1 MSTFEERFATYQ
13 DSRGVD
19 ETDIRTKKSTAGLR
33 GEISPEYG
41 EETQADRLAFVAR
54 MGMQDTWRGVKQLL
68 GTDEEQMAKDQ
79 KRLNMYLRNE
89 EYGGSMMAAYTAGL
103 FGDPV
108 GWFIPG
114 MKAKNLL
121 SAAKAGAI
129 AGGLTAPLGYVDED
143 EGFSRV
149 NNTLLGIAGGGVL
162 SPAMYKFNKTMVPK
176 LRNGWSNIGTKGV
189 MDESLIKELNLV
201 QRGIAA
207 PLRGVKKAGSK
218 FGETSFG
225 KTMGGYII
233 ENFGLPDNYV
243 KAKGNKRILENK
255 WAGDFNDVLEKFNK
269 LTPDQDRALYK
280 LMTDEKLAKSE
291 MELMTPDIKT
301 LGKEGR
307 TIVNRLG
314 KQMVDLGLLEDDLYQ
329 ANKKKYLYRSYE
341 KTADPRVKR
350 IIRNENNVAVIA
362 TEFLRRGK
370 DKTFRP
376 RKGQTLA
383 QRIAEEEA
391 NGYRVINKGKGKAL
405 MNKDWTPEQR
415 TQMGEIISS
424 TFAMAKTGKLMT
436 NDVAAFKF
444 YDDITKMGDDVIL
457 PTNVLPENIPDGFK
471 KIPNTFVKAGAKGA
485 KIREFGKLSDRYVS
499 PEVYRDIR
507 AANIMK
513 KYRNNE
519 YGGFAKLHHKA
530 LQYWKR
536 TKTSLNPVVHMNN
549 VMSNVVLYD
558 LVDGNYKHL
567 ASAGKDFHKAFNP
580 KFLGGNK
587 VKSEDFRMAEKLGV
601 FNADMMKREL
611 TDFEFDTYAR
621 YMKIGKQDDSR
632 LLERTWESTKKHAGK
647 TPLDK
652 LYSAEDGV
660 FRLALFK
667 DHLAK
672 NVRENLKPTDE
683 QYADAARHARKYM
696 LDYEIDAPAVELMRE
711 TAMPFISYTYR
722 AAPIVA
728 ETVLKRPWKIAKWGL
743 ILNAANDLA
752 ADDGEYQTERK
763 LQEELKMGFDVLNIP
778 GANTL
783 IKLPNKKYLDVSRWI
798 PAGDMLQT
806 KEQGFS
812 IPFVPTPLQPSGGA
826 IGGVAKA
833 ITGFDTFTKQVA
845 PGVGSGSSVDELSAR
860 FGMQRDSIIGKEFI
874 PLWNQGWNI
883 YDSYRANG
891 QKHPTKDDRT
901 LNESLLGAIGIKV
914 KTFDEDK
921 MRMRVA
927 YKYKNQIDSLTKKI
941 RKMAGNK
948 AGGRMSSDSYDKE
961 IERLRKE
968 LKRIQGEAGQALKKA
983 Q

>member
-1 MSTFEERFATYQ
+1 MSTFEERFAIYQ

-162 SPAMYKFNKTMVPK
+162 SPAMYKFNKTIAPALKTAYGDLGETINKGVIGENARALGRGIK
-176 LRNGWSNIGTKGV
+176 GGKDTGRGKFFNNIG
-189 MDESLIKELNLV
+189 
-201 QRGIAA
+201 
-207 PLRGVKKAGSK
+207 
-218 FGETSFG
+218 
-225 KTMGGYII
+225 GYVI
-233 ENFGLPDNYV
+233 ENYGLPKSV
-243 KAKGNKRILENK
+243 VTAKGTRRQMENK
-255 WAGDFNDVLEKFNK
+255 WAGDFNDVLEKFARLK
-269 LTPDQDRALYK
+269 PEEDRALYR
-280 LMTDEKLAKSE
+280 LMTDEKLSKADKD
-291 MELMTPDIKT
+291 LLTPDLKA

-307 TIVNRLG
+307 TIVNKLG
-314 KQMVDLGLLEDDLYQ
+314 KELTSLGLLDKKVFE

-341 KTADPRVKR
+341 STQGPRANKR
-350 IIRNENNVAVIA
+350 IIRDENNVGVIA
-362 TEFLRRGK
+362 SEFVRRGR
-370 DKTFRP
+370 DKTFYP
-376 RKGQTLA
+376 RKGQTVA

-391 NGYRVINKGKGKAL
+391 NGYRVIKKGKNKIL
-405 MNKDWTPEQR
+405 MNKDFTPEQR
-415 TQMGEIISS
+415 EKMGEIISS
-424 TFAMAKTGKLMT
+424 TFALAKTGKLMS

-444 YDDITKMGDDVIL
+444 YDDIGKMGDDV
-457 PTNVLPENIPDGFK
+457 VLPKNTAKENIPDDWK
-471 KIPNTFVKAGAKGA
+471 MIPQDFVKVGGKNTKVKRFGNLAG
-485 KIREFGKLSDRYVS
+485 RHVS
-499 PEVYRDIR
+499 PEVHRDLVWADRMKRYRQGGDG
-507 AANIMK
+507 M
-513 KYRNNE
+513 
-519 YGGFAKLHHKA
+519 GGFAKLHHKT

-558 LVDGNYKHL
+558 LVDANYKHL
-567 ASAGKDFHKAFNP
+567 GSAGKDFYQAFVRKGN
-580 KFLGGNK
+580 NK

-601 FNADMMKREL
+601 FDADMMKREL
-611 TDFEFDTYAR
+611 TDFEMDTYAR
-621 YMKIGKQDDSR
+621 YMKIGKQNDGE
-632 LLERTWESTKKHAGK
+632 LLNNLWEGTKKHAAK
-647 TPLDK
+647 TPMDK

-672 NVRENLKPTDE
+672 NVREGLKPTDD
-683 QYADAARHARKYM
+683 QYAEAGKFARKYM

-728 ETVLKRPWKIAKWGL
+728 ETMLKRPWKIAKWGL

-752 ADDGEYQTERK
+752 ADDSEYRTERK
-763 LQEELKMGFDVLNIP
+763 RQEELKMGFDVLNIP

-783 IKLPNKKYLDVSRWI
+783 IKLPNEKYLDVSRWI

-806 KEQGFS
+806 KEQGFNV
-812 IPFVPTPLQPSGGA
+812 PFLPAPLQPSGGA
-826 IGGVAKA
+826 IGGIAKA
-833 ITGFDTFTKQVA
+833 VTGFDTFTKQVA
-845 PGVGSGSSVDELSAR
+845 PGVGSGSTTDELSAR
-860 FGMQRDSIIGKEFI
+860 IGWNRESIIGKEFM
-874 PLWNQGWNI
+874 PMWNQGWNI
-883 YDSYRANG
+883 WDSYKSNG
-891 QKHPTKDDRT
+891 QRHPTKDDRT

-914 KTFDEDK
+914 KTYDEKKMK
-921 MRMRVA
+921 MRVG
-927 YKYKNQIDSLTKKI
+927 YKYKNKIDSLTKKI

-948 AGGRMSSDSYDKE
+948 AGGRIDSASYDKE

-968 LKRIQGEAGQALKKA
+968 LKRIQGEAGQALKKVK
-983 Q
+983 